1 MYQVSSDEHEQAL
14 QKYLRLPA
22 RKEYEPQ
29 RKLANEECY
38 AFKKK
43 FHHVNIKIKKNILL
57 YNIFFFFFFV

>member
-1 MYQVSSDEHEQAL
+1 MYEVSSDEHEQAL

-29 RKLANEECY
+29 RKLVNEECY

-43 FHHVNIKIKKNILL
+43 FHHVIEHYRFLSNCSFKS
-57 YNIFFFFFFV
+57 FFFP